1 MNKGTL
7 VTSFA
12 VVHINI
18 ERLRKKN
25 IENFDSHSVYLI
37 CDEYVLDL
45 DCKPPKLLSL
55 WSSEN
60 LLLNAYRKMQYGNP
74 VKIYVDA
81 SYRYMVEKWGVLVI
95 KVCGQN
101 QRGRTVAYGVCSK
114 EDGNAHEWIFKTLKK
129 EVERLVNQLVLS
141 SITQV

>member
-7 VTSFA
+7 LTSFA
-12 VVHINI
+12 AVHINI
-18 ERLRKKN
+18 ERLRKN
-25 IENFDSHSVYLI
+25 IEIFDSHLVYLI
-37 CDEYVLDL
+37 GDEYVLDL
-45 DCKPPKLLSL
+45 DCKPPKLLYL

-60 LLLNAYRKMQYGNP
+60 LLLNAYRQMQYGNP

-81 SYRYMVEKWGVLVI
+81 SYRYMVEKWGFLVI

-101 QRGRTVAYGVCSK
+101 QRGHTVAYGVCSK

-141 SITQV
+141 NITQV